1 MGDRT
6 SPCLTCAD
14 QPCLTTCPVGAF
26 TPDGYDSG
34 SCARHERSGG
44 APTCGADG
52 CAARRA
58 CPIGTDHAYGAD
70 QMRFHM
76 RAFVGP

>member
-1 MGDRT
+1 MT
-6 SPCLTCAD
+6 QPCLTCAD

-26 TPDGYDSG
+26 TPGGYDVDA
-34 SCARHERSGG
+34 CAGHVRSGV
-44 APTCGADG
+44 APLCLDDG

-58 CPIGTDHAYGAD
+58 CPVGVADRYGPD

-76 RAFVGP
+76 LAFVGARA